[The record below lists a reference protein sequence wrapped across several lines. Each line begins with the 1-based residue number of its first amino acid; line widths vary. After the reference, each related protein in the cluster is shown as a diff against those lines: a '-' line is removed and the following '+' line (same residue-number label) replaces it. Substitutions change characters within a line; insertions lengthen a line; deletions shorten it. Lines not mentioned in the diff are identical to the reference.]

1 MHQSDTAYTIL
12 MLCTELQAFE
22 MDLHGGRLTERQ
34 NIKLM
39 MENDRYT

>member
-1 MHQSDTAYTIL
+1 MSDIACTIL

-22 MDLHGGRLTERQ
+22 MDLHGGKLTERQ

-39 MENDRYT
+39 MENDRHT